1 MSQTIRLSLPFPPS
15 VNSAYANGGNKRGR
29 HKTPAYLAWEKL
41 AGTRVKDSHRQG
53 LKAYTLAICLRRPD
67 LRRSRDLGNYEK
79 CVSDLLVSH
88 GIVADDSGCERL
100 TMAWDSGISEECVV
114 IVVPAEEAL
123 AA

>member
-1 MSQTIRLSLPFPPS
+1 MIRIELPFPPS

-41 AGTRVKDSHRQG
+41 AGTRIKDSHRRRFTS
-53 LKAYTLAICLRRPD
+53 YTLHICLRRPD
-67 LRRSRDLGNYEK
+67 LRRSRDLGNFEK
-79 CVSDLLVSH
+79 CVSDLLVAH

-100 TMAWDSGISEECVV
+100 LMTWDQNMQAECVV
-114 IVVPAEEAL
+114 IIQQAEEAM